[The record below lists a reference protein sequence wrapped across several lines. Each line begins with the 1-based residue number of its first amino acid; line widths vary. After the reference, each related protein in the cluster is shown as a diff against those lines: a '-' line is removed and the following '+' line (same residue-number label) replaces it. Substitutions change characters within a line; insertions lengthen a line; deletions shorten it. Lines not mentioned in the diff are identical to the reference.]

1 MIFLIL
7 KLKNMLVSRPVM
19 FWMLAFV
26 YSSLL
31 ALAVQKLFL
40 PMMPD
45 LHGGHGL
52 LKNDATVFHNSA
64 VHVAKRIHANGWS
77 EWSLFPLGHFANVG
91 VLAALYAV
99 FGVEPAVFI
108 PLNVAA
114 HAAGAV
120 MLFLLGSVLWPG
132 KPGRVGGLIAGTL
145 FVASPSALAWYSQ
158 NHKDAFAIC
167 GVLMMLYAY
176 LRIQQS
182 GRTRVNLF
190 SIFSLGLAG
199 AALLTL
205 VRPYFPTIATASLF
219 CSWLACFCVTLVQR
233 NLRKEIFSTLATL
246 LFVGMI
252 GLVAFSAPRLVSKTA
267 FQKISITESFSITE
281 SLSAPEGLSNWKW
294 HDSTVL
300 PKPLD
305 SLFERISNLRVYFI
319 TYGQS
324 LKASSGIDEDR
335 IPSTAL
341 GVLEY
346 MPRALFV
353 GLFAPFPDSWTQR
366 VSIIRLTGAVE
377 TAVWY
382 CFFLGLLVLG
392 YRKPSQPLLAG
403 VVFCCLIIM
412 LLVYVQP
419 NIGTLYRMRY
429 GFWMFLLLGGATGW
443 ASVAFDFLGRI
454 ERSHQAH
461 GPTSTLN
468 DLELSQKSF
477 SLGLP
482 TLVTSGTITM
492 IITIVSY
499 IGFLTRDLM
508 LVQSVGLNSKT
519 DSLFLAMTLP
529 MVLVNILAIPISD
542 AITGPFTKLLAE
554 ANSEESQTFIRKV
567 LCLAGLLTGG
577 SALLLFIFAVPAMQQ
592 ILGHDDPKQIA
603 EGAILLRLFTPV
615 VLLGT
620 WTVVGNAVLNALHR
634 FKDSSL
640 AQLSVPICAITAILI
655 APPEFLMVYAILGMV
670 VGALANAV
678 IVAILCYHQGI
689 ALRPSPASWSEF
701 LCLPLGS
708 YGWLV
713 SAALFAAVSLPVN
726 YMFAGTTGIGGV
738 SSWALVSKMI
748 LFFNGLLVAGVTTIL
763 LPHMAKVIIRHT
775 SEQVGRYFIFLVLG
789 GTWFGGII
797 LLGATEFADPV
808 VASLLRGS
816 HIAEQQIQIV
826 SQVFRIGLLQ
836 LPVLVVGTIMIK
848 VAAVKQRSFPTVLAS
863 ALTLATSIVM
873 SSFLVPSMGILGI
886 AYASLAASVVGT
898 LYLVFSTSKA
908 CGIRSGMPLIL
919 MITWGVWA
927 CASLAITSGQSF
939 NIYGAFG
946 LLLILAVIHAN
957 VWRKGAILGLS
968 VEGR

>member
-1 MIFLIL
+1 
-7 KLKNMLVSRPVM
+7 M
-19 FWMLAFV
+19 FWILAFL

-52 LKNDATVFHNSA
+52 LKNDATVFHNTA
-64 VHVAKRIHANGWS
+64 VQVANRIHANGWS
-77 EWSLFPLGHFANVG
+77 EWSLFPQGHFANVG
-91 VLAALYAV
+91 VLAALYAL
-99 FGVEPAVFI
+99 FGGEPAVFI
-108 PLNVAA
+108 PINVAA
-114 HAAGAV
+114 HAAGAL
-120 MLFLLGSVLWPG
+120 MLFLLGPVLWPG
-132 KPGRVGGLIAGTL
+132 KLGRAGGLIAGVI
-145 FVASPSALAWYSQ
+145 FIIFPSSLQWYSQ

-176 LRIQQS
+176 LQIQQS

-199 AALLTL
+199 AGLLTL
-205 VRPYFPTIATASLF
+205 VRPYFVIIVSASLLG
-219 CSWLACFCVTLVQR
+219 SWLTCLCVTLIQR
-233 NLRKEIFSTLATL
+233 NLKKEIFPILATL
-246 LFVGMI
+246 LFVGI
-252 GLVAFSAPRLVSKTA
+252 IVLVAFSAPRLVSKTA
-267 FQKISITESFSITE
+267 FQRISITESLSIAE

-300 PKPLD
+300 PKSLD
-305 SLFERISNLRVYFI
+305 LLFERISSLRVYFI
-319 TYGQS
+319 TYGQR
-324 LKASSGIDEDR
+324 LKAGSGIDEDR

-353 GLFAPFPDSWTQR
+353 GLFAPFPDSWSQR

-382 CFFLGLLVLG
+382 CFFPGLLFLG

-403 VVFCCLIIM
+403 IVFCCLIIM
-412 LLVYVQP
+412 MLAYVHP

-429 GFWMFLLLGGATGW
+429 GFWMFLLLCGAIGW
-443 ASVAFDFLGRI
+443 VSVALDFLAHI
-454 ERSHQAH
+454 ERSHQAESPS
-461 GPTSTLN
+461 PTLTDSALN
-468 DLELSQKSF
+468 QNRSF

-482 TLVTSGTITM
+482 TLVTCGTITM

-567 LCLAGLLTGG
+567 LCLAGLLMGG
-577 SALLLFIFAVPAMQQ
+577 SALVLFIFAVPAMQQ

-620 WTVVGNAVLNALHR
+620 WTVVGNSVLNALHR

-678 IVAILCYHQGI
+678 IVAILCCRQGI
-689 ALRPSPASWSEF
+689 ALRPSPASCSEF
-701 LCLPLGS
+701 LRLPLGS
-708 YGWLV
+708 YTWLV

-763 LPHMAKVIIRHT
+763 LPHMAKVIIRHA
-775 SEQVGRYFIFLVLG
+775 SEQVGRYFNFLVIG
-789 GTWFGGII
+789 GTWIGGII
-797 LLGATEFADPV
+797 MLGATEFADPV
-808 VASLLRGS
+808 VASLLRGP
-816 HIAEQQIQIV
+816 HVTEQQIQIV

-836 LPVLVVGTIMIK
+836 LPVMIVGAIMIK
-848 VAAVKQRSFPTVLAS
+848 AAAVNQRSFGTVLAS
-863 ALTLATSIVM
+863 ALALGLSIAM
-873 SSFLVPSMGILGI
+873 SCFLVPSMGIIGI

-908 CGIRSGMPLIL
+908 CGIRSGMPWIL
-919 MITWGVWA
+919 MLTWGVWA
-927 CASLAITSGQSF
+927 CASLAIASGRSL
-939 NIYGAFG
+939 NIYCAFA
-946 LLLILAVIHAN
+946 LLLILAVIHVN
-957 VWRKGAILGLS
+957 VWRKGAISGLS
-968 VEGR
+968 VEVR